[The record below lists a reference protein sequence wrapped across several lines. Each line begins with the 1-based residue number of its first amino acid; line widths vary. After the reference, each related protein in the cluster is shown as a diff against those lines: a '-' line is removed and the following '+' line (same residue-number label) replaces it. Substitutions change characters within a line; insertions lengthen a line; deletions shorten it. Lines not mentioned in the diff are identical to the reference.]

1 MNEQTPDI
9 PSNEQPATKQPNII
23 HVALAGNPNSGKTT
37 IFNNLTGARQHV
49 ANYPGVTVEVKS
61 GERKVDGVRLQIVDL
76 PGTYSL
82 TAYSREELVARN
94 YIIENQ
100 PDVIVDILDASNLE
114 RNLYLA
120 VQFMELAVPL
130 ILVFNQSDIAQKR
143 GITFDI
149 QKLSALLNTP
159 IVLSVGNKNIG
170 TDDLVDTILNRTSY
184 ARERFNISYGKDID
198 SEIAAVQSILE
209 SRCSLEFVRNKSK
222 WFAIKLIEDDEE
234 AVKLIQVDR
243 NSSGEI
249 LKTVACARIKI
260 KNIYGSDPEVIIAE
274 RRYGFISGACQKCI
288 RYSPEQRHNVS
299 DKIDHVVI
307 SKVFGL
313 PLFLVMMYTVFFLTF
328 KAGAPFIH
336 WLDTFFNW
344 LAYTVSS
351 CWPEGSDSILKSL
364 LADGII
370 GGVGGVITFLPTIL
384 LLFMAISILE
394 DTGYMARAAFIMDR
408 IMNKIGLHGKSFIPL
423 LTGFGCSVPGILATR
438 TLEHEHDRLTTMLV
452 LPLISC
458 GARLPIY
465 ALIIPAFFP
474 LQWQAPVLWIIYLIG
489 ILLAVI
495 CAKLLRAT
503 LFKGEQAP
511 FVLELPPYRV
521 PTVKGVLIH
530 MWEKGYL
537 YIKKAGTLILAMS
550 IILWAFST
558 FPHPPDD
565 MKEGLS
571 KHEIHQLEMSYSVA
585 GRFGKIVEP
594 LLRPLGF
601 DWRIG
606 TALIGAL
613 AAKEVFV
620 AQLGIIFAVSEEEDD
635 SETLRSKLRK
645 SFSSLSAFCIMIFTL
660 ISAPCI
666 ATFAATRKESNSW
679 RWAFFQFFGLTG
691 LAYIVT
697 LIFYQAGSFLMSFFR
712 GAL

>member
-1 MNEQTPDI
+1 MNEQNQI
-9 PSNEQPATKQPNII
+9 SEQSPGTI
-23 HVALAGNPNSGKTT
+23 HVALAGNPNAGKTT

-49 ANYPGVTVEVKS
+49 ANYPGVTVEVKK
-61 GERKVDGVRLQIVDL
+61 GERKVKGTSLHVVDL

-82 TAYSREELVARN
+82 TAYSKEELVARN

-120 VQFMELAVPL
+120 VQFMELDVPL
-130 ILVFNQSDIAQKR
+130 ILVFNQSDLAQKR

-149 QKLSALLNTP
+149 KKLSELLNTP

-170 TDDLVDTILNRTSY
+170 TEDLVDTILNRASY
-184 ARERFNISYGKDID
+184 AREIFHISYGNDID
-198 SEIAAVQSILE
+198 AEITEIQQLLE
-209 SRCSLEFVRNKSK
+209 SSCSLDFVKTKSK
-222 WFAIKLIEDDEE
+222 WFAIKLIEDDDE
-234 AVKLIQVDR
+234 AIKLIQVDK
-243 NSSGEI
+243 NSSDDI
-249 LKTVACARIKI
+249 LKAVSASRAKI
-260 KNIYGSDPEVIIAE
+260 KSIYGSDPEVIIAE
-274 RRYGFISGACQKCI
+274 RRYGFISGACQRCI
-288 RYSPEQRHNVS
+288 KYSAEQRHNIS
-299 DKIDHVVI
+299 DKIDQVVI
-307 SKVFGL
+307 SKSFGV
-313 PLFLVMMYTVFFLTF
+313 PLFLAMMYIVFFLTF
-328 KAGAPFIH
+328 KAGAPFIG

-344 LAYTVSS
+344 LGYSIGQL
-351 CWPEGSDSILKSL
+351 WPEGSHSILKSL
-364 LADGII
+364 LVDGII

-474 LQWQAPVLWIIYLIG
+474 QQWQAPILWIIYLIG
-489 ILLAVI
+489 ILLAVV
-495 CAKLLRAT
+495 CAKLLRAS

-521 PTVKGVLIH
+521 PTLKGVLIH

-537 YIKKAGTLILAMS
+537 YLKKAGTLILGMS
-550 IILWAFST
+550 IILWVFST
-558 FPHPPDD
+558 FPRPSED
-565 MKEGLS
+565 MKAGLS
-571 KHEIHQLEMSYSVA
+571 DNEIHQLEMKHSMA
-585 GRFGKIVEP
+585 GRFGKTAEP

-620 AQLGIIFAVSEEEDD
+620 AQLGIIFAVSENEEG
-635 SETLRSKLRK
+635 SESLRKKLRN
-645 SFSSLSAFCIMIFTL
+645 SFSPLSAFCIMIFTL

-697 LIFYQAGSFLMSFFR
+697 FIIYQVGSFLTT
-712 GAL
+712 LV